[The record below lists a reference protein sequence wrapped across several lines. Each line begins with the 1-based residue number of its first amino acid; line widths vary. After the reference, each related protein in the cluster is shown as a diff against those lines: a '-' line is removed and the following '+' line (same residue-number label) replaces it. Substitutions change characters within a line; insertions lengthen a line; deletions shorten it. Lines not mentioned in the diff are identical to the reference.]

1 MNTRLLKILPLVL
14 LIPLFSNGQKRYE
27 LKKCIETYKWQ
38 YVQSCVFPA
47 DTAEMMKAVGA
58 WMYLNDFSYN
68 GKTDSSLTF
77 SRPISYGGVVMDIPW
92 EEQWFYNKFKYLKH
106 KTTGIVTVRVGFQ
119 KVKHGMD
126 ISVIAY
132 TRDPRSTIYDECYMP
147 LVEPLMREYL
157 FAALDFEV
165 PIWPEELDAA
175 VERYNTTQIYP
186 DRKLALR

>member
-1 MNTRLLKILPLVL
+1 MLKPLLNISLLLL
-14 LIPLFSNGQKRYE
+14 LIPLLSQGQKRHE

-38 YVQSCVFPA
+38 YVQKCVFPA
-47 DTAEMMKAVGA
+47 DTSDMKKAVAG

-68 GKTDSSLTF
+68 VQTDSSVTF

-92 EEQWFYNKFKYLKH
+92 EEQWFYNKFNYLKRR
-106 KTTGIVTVRVGFQ
+106 TTGIVTVRVGFQ
-119 KVKHGMD
+119 EVKHGMD

-147 LVEPLMREYL
+147 VVEPLLREYL

-165 PIWPEELDAA
+165 PIWPEELGQA
-175 VERYNTTQIYP
+175 VEDYNTSQIYP

>member
-1 MNTRLLKILPLVL
+1 MHKSLFKTLLFLL
-14 LIPLFSNGQKRYE
+14 LIPLLSQGQNRHE

-38 YVQSCVFPA
+38 YVQKCVFPA
-47 DTAEMMKAVGA
+47 DTADMKKAVAA

-68 GKTDSSLTF
+68 GQTDSSVTF

-126 ISVIAY
+126 INVIAY

-147 LVEPLMREYL
+147 VVEPLLREYL
-157 FAALDFEV
+157 FEALDFEV
-165 PIWPEELDAA
+165 PIWPEELDQA
-175 VERYNTTQIYP
+175 VERYNITQIYP